1 MVYKPINLKLS
12 EPEIVAL
19 MQGGAIKVRNHHLV
33 FSGGRNER
41 SSGSRM
47 DVNATQHRRI
57 NNVATGAQNQM
68 TLKLTPSHVK
78 HEVKNNSLWRA
89 IWNKVKSA
97 GNHVGHQLLPVIADT
112 ATKQY
117 QRKIHPHLVKATKKL
132 VKAGIKYV
140 RKRIIGHSVTNY
152 QHEVFNNGTHK
163 GNHVHEVYNNEV
175 DNHGFN
181 NPHLGTYKHN
191 VFNNGSKNANDVEVE
206 LKRLGLT
213 DTQIGYMRGSGVMK
227 SIWKGTKFGAK
238 VLSSVA
244 MAKLAERMGEA
255 VLQRILG
262 SGIRFNQRQLMH
274 LHGKGFFSNIGKFI
288 KKTFTTPSGLLG
300 IASMIPGPQSIPLK
314 IASVGTKLA
323 GHGNTGRNIFPI
335 GSVH

>member
-1 MVYKPINLKLS
+1 MVYKPINLNLN
-12 EPEIVAL
+12 EHEIIAL
-19 MQGGAIKVRNHHLV
+19 MQGGAIKVRKNHLA
-33 FSGGRNER
+33 FTGGRSGT

-57 NNVATGAQNQM
+57 GNVASGEQQQM

-89 IWNKVKSA
+89 IWDKVKSA

-117 QRKIHPHLVKATKKL
+117 QKKIHPHLVKATKRL
-132 VKAGIKYV
+132 VKAGMKQV
-140 RKRIIGHSVTNY
+140 RKRIIGHGAPNY
-152 QHEVFNNGTHK
+152 EHEVFNNGSHK
-163 GNHVHEVYNNEV
+163 GNPVYELYNNEV
-175 DNHGFN
+175 DNNGFN
-181 NPHLGTYKHN
+181 NPRLGTYKHN
-191 VFNNGSKNANDVEVE
+191 VFNNGSKNAFAVETE
-206 LKRLGLT
+206 LRRLGLT
-213 DTQIGYMRGSGVMK
+213 DEQIGYMRGSGVMR

-244 MAKLAERMGEA
+244 LSKLAEKMGEA

-262 SGIRFNQRQLMH
+262 SGIPFNQRQLIH
-274 LHGKGFFSNIGKFI
+274 LHGKGFFKNIGKFI
-288 KKTFTTPSGLLG
+288 KKSFTTPSGILG

-314 IASVGTKLA
+314 VASAGAKLA
-323 GHGNTGRNIFPI
+323 GHGNKGGNIFPI
-335 GSVH
+335 GSV